1 MGGEPDGR
9 LEMHNTAWAEYDRPA
24 VLFTS
29 TALKSPSRARFWHK
43 ERQGSIEKAGLPYSY
58 GRSRWSKGAN
68 GGESSVEMKE
78 AANRGGGSKRTTA
91 LKHCAGGPAA
101 FPPRARAGPYQSAGL
116 ASDPT
121 GER

>member
-1 MGGEPDGR
+1 
-9 LEMHNTAWAEYDRPA
+9 MHNTAWAEYDRSA
-24 VLFTS
+24 VLFDV
-29 TALKSPSRARFWHK
+29 PDPQIPQPRYVWHK
-43 ERQGSIEKAGLPYSY
+43 ERQGSTEKAGLPYSY

-78 AANRGGGSKRTTA
+78 AANRGGGPKCTTP

>member
-1 MGGEPDGR
+1 LRLLFNRRLTGGDPGDR

-29 TALKSPSRARFWHK
+29 SALKSPGRRYFWHK

-58 GRSRWSKGAN
+58 GRSRWSKPAD

-78 AANRGGGSKRTTA
+78 AANRG
-91 LKHCAGGPAA
+91 GGPAA

-121 GER
+121 GEQ